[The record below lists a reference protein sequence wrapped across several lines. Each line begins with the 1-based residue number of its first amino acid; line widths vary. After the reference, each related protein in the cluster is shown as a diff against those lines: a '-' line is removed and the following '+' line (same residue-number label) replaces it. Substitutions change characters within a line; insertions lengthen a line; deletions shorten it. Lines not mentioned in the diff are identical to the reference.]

1 MFFGARRFALFSSSN
16 GCNYLFMRYFFI
28 LAITIFI
35 SGSAQ
40 AQSVKGKLVD
50 GTDANPLAGATVELK
65 LVKDSTKKFSTITD
79 NKGDFQFRNLSVD
92 SFSLHVSFIGYENF
106 KQFVVLTD
114 SLADLDLNFLFIPKA
129 SKELQGVTV
138 KATPAPAQQKGDTTQ
153 YSASQFKTNPD
164 ATVED
169 LVKKMPGITVDRDGT
184 VTAQGEQVRKV
195 TIDGRDFFGDDAS
208 AALRN
213 LPADVVD
220 KIQVFDRLSDQA
232 QFTGVDDG
240 NSQRSINVV
249 TKSGMRNGQF
259 GRIYAGAGTDSRYAA
274 GGNVSFFKENQRI
287 SLVGLTNNINQQNF
301 ASQDLL
307 GLTSSGGGGGFRGG
321 GGGGPRGG
329 GGGMMGGWGGGQ
341 GNFMVGQQAGISRTN
356 AFGINFSDKW
366 GQKVDVSA
374 SYFFNNSN
382 NVNDRASQSQTAL
395 FGKTQF
401 TDQQSF
407 GEINNYN
414 HRFNMRLE
422 YKIDSSNTIIIS
434 PSINFQKN
442 KSISEAMSRTLSNTD
457 TANTSDNISEAIRNG
472 YNIRNNILYRKAF
485 AKRGRTFSVN
495 FNTSFNKNDAESFTT
510 SNFRFFDQFGNA
522 TDSLQDQFTINPTN
536 GYSIS
541 TNFTYTEPL
550 SEKSQLQFSYSPSYA
565 NNKANQQTFMYD
577 VVGGKYTRFDTTLS
591 NKFDNVTTTHNG
603 GITYRFTPNRDD
615 QLSFGVNIQHS
626 KLESERV
633 FPTITQ
639 VNQTFTNLLPNLQ
652 YRKKISQ
659 RSNIRFFYRANTNF
673 PSVNQLQDVVN
684 QSNPLRVSSG
694 NPELKQSFTH
704 FLSGRY
710 VFTNTQKGQS
720 FFANIFVQTAQ
731 DYIAN
736 ATFVPSADSTIQQ
749 GIVLKANTQFTKPV
763 NLDGYKSFRSF
774 VTYGMPVKFIKSSIN
789 VNAGFTYSRL
799 PGLAN
804 NVSTLTN
811 NYVYSTG
818 LVIASNIN
826 EYVDFNI
833 SYNASFNNT
842 KGTVQTQT
850 NKFINQAT
858 GAQVNLLSK
867 SGWFLQN
874 DVSHQR
880 YTGDGINQTFTLWN
894 AGIGKKF
901 LKNSAGELKLTVF
914 DLLKQ
919 NQSISRVVQ
928 ENYIEDSQSIVLQQ
942 YFMMTFTY
950 NLKNFGKPATNNRN
964 NQERRWDGGNVPRF

>member
-1 MFFGARRFALFSSSN
+1 MALEGLPPFHRPMS
-16 GCNYLFMRYFFI
+16 CNYLFMRNFLIVAVAVFV
-28 LAITIFI
+28 
-35 SGSAQ
+35 SGLAQ

-50 GTDANPLAGATVELK
+50 GTDANPLAGATVELR
-65 LVKDSTKKFSTITD
+65 LVKDSTKKFNSITD
-79 NKGDFQFRNLSVD
+79 SKGDFQFRNLSID

-114 SLADLDLNFLFIPKA
+114 SLPDLDLNFLFVPKA

-138 KATPAPAQQKGDTTQ
+138 SAGPAPAQQKGDTTQ

-240 NSQRSINVV
+240 NSQRAINVV

-259 GRIYAGAGTDSRYAA
+259 GRIYTGAGTNNRYSV
-274 GGNVSFFKENQRI
+274 GGNVSFFKDNRRI
-287 SLVGLTNNINQQNF
+287 SLVGLSNNINQQNF

-307 GLTSSGGGGGFRGG
+307 GLTSSGGGGGGFRGG

-329 GGGMMGGWGGGQ
+329 GGWGGGQ

-356 AFGINFSDKW
+356 AIGINFSDKW

-382 NVNDRASQSQTAL
+382 NLNDRASQSQTA
-395 FGKTQF
+395 FQGKTQF
-401 TDQQSF
+401 TDQSSF
-407 GEINNYN
+407 AKTNNYN
-414 HRFNMRLE
+414 HRFSMRLE
-422 YKIDSSNTIIIS
+422 YKIDSNNTIIVS
-434 PSINFQKN
+434 PNLNFQKN
-442 KSISEAMSRTLSNTD
+442 RSLSDAFSRTLSNAD
-457 TANTSDNISEAIRNG
+457 TANTSDSESESLRNG
-472 YNIRNNILYRKAF
+472 YNIRNNILYRRSF

-495 FNTSFNKNDAESFTT
+495 LNTGFNKNDGESYTT
-510 SNFRFFDQFGNA
+510 SQFRFFDQFGNA
-522 TDSLQDQFTINPTN
+522 TDSLQDQFTVNPTN
-536 GYSIS
+536 GYSVS
-541 TNFTYTEPL
+541 TNFNYTEPIGQ
-550 SEKSQLQFSYSPSYA
+550 KGQLQFNYSPSFSR
-565 NNKANQQTFMYD
+565 NKADQQTYMYD
-577 VVGGKYTRFDTTLS
+577 IVGGKYSTFDTTLS
-591 NKFDNVTTTHNG
+591 NRFDNTTTTHNG
-603 GITYRFTPNRDD
+603 GITFRLTPNRDD
-615 QLSFGVNIQHS
+615 QFSIGMNLQHS
-626 KLESERV
+626 TLESERI
-633 FPTITQ
+633 FPTETQ
-639 VNQTFTNLLPNLQ
+639 VNQSFTNVLPNLQ

-659 RSNIRFFYRANTNF
+659 RSNVRFFYRANTNF
-673 PSVNQLQDVVN
+673 PNVNQLQDVVN

-704 FLSGRY
+704 FMSGRY

-720 FFANIFVQTAQ
+720 LFANIFVQTAQ

-736 ATFVPSADSTIQQ
+736 ATFIPGADSIIQQ
-749 GIVLKANTQFTKPV
+749 GILLKANTQFTKPV
-763 NLDGYKSFRSF
+763 NLDGYRSFRSF
-774 VTYGMPVKFIKSSIN
+774 LTYGMPVKFIKSNIN
-789 VNAGFTYSRL
+789 VNAGFNYSRL

-804 NVSTLTN
+804 NVSTVTN
-811 NYVYSTG
+811 NYIFNTG
-818 LVIASNIN
+818 LVVASNIN
-826 EYVDFNI
+826 EYVDFNV

-850 NKFINQAT
+850 NKFINQAV

-894 AGIGKKF
+894 AGLGKKF
-901 LKNSAGELKLTVF
+901 LKNNAGELKLSVF

-919 NQSISRVVQ
+919 NQSISRTVQ
-928 ENYIEDSQSIVLQQ
+928 ENYIEDAQSIVLQQ

-950 NLKNFGKPATNNRN
+950 SLKNFGKPAANNDR
-964 NQERRWDGGNVPRF
+964 ERRWDGGNVPRF